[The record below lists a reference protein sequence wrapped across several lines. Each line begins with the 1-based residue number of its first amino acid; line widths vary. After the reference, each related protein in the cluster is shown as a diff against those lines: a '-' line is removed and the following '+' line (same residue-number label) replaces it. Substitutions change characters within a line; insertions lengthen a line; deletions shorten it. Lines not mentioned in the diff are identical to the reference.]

1 MAMNNRKSRGIA
13 KGFAASKLLRQ
24 KINQAIYEVQV
35 VVNKIELSYNK
46 ETKEYEISKEVKGL
60 AVYNPVFERFG
71 LRRDYKEMNVTVD
84 VEDDNGNVTKRKVNI
99 DGKNIILCES
109 IMFIKCDNLKQIDR
123 MDKDGYVYNGELYRV
138 LGASPSQQKH
148 ATKAYF
154 KVTNEFPT
162 EKSAFLA
169 MDAVSGF
176 VFTRGI
182 FRNKVDGTK
191 VISANTRF
199 GNYLTGM
206 KCLCKIDLS
215 KDYIVIV
222 DGSIPGA
229 DDFELTEAEKATM
242 GSTFNPETKSEMQ
255 SKGLEFDNNINDGAL
270 HFGVPTIQEIG
281 LNVGVS
287 LSEEDALRVALQSR
301 ITFITAKIM
310 GDCMV
315 EDQLLTMASL
325 PNARKYGNTNG
336 RLMLV
341 VDTDGAKALNVPDLE
356 NGTAVLDVFVMAMA
370 AVSEPKSSGQH
381 LIKYMNV
388 APERTLSFINTITTE
403 NLEAYVMNQ
412 VSEGKGSTVVD
423 EIRRSLGEEAF
434 ATKIL
439 VEGMYK
445 DAFTFIQS
453 AIAKTK
459 LSIEAVYSHMTF
471 DSTFVLTKGLL
482 RGILDITSNGF
493 VQAYCPDVCKKYAKE
508 IKDIEDRLAAGKI
521 TEEEA
526 EAELFALLSGTVIKY
541 PSAGTKEFEI
551 IVYQTMAQIRKSIET
566 KVAALGLDNKDADAM
581 VNMLLAYF
589 QNRPYG
595 TTTFAPLNS
604 MKNKLAGAD
613 CDFDATMTDM
623 SELKWILI
631 EQRLEEQKANPG
643 FMGNCTYISY
653 KDVPRNNVV
662 KSVVEDTLGNTDD
675 IEW

>member
-24 KINQAIYEVQV
+24 KINEAIYEVQV

-71 LRRDYKEMNVTVD
+71 LNRDHKEMNVSVE
-84 VEDDNGNVTKRKVNI
+84 VEDDNGNTTRRKVNI

-109 IMFIKCDNLKQIDR
+109 IMFIKCDNLKQIDK
-123 MDKDGYVYNGELYRV
+123 MDNEGYVYNGELYRV

-148 ATKAYF
+148 AVKAYF

-162 EKSAFLA
+162 EKHAFLA

-229 DDFELTEAEKATM
+229 YDFDEQTRKDMEA
-242 GSTFNPETKSEMQ
+242 
-255 SKGLEFDNNINDGAL
+255 KGLEFDNNINDGAL
-270 HFGVPTIQEIG
+270 HFGVPTVQEIG

-301 ITFITAKIM
+301 ITFVTAKIM
-310 GDCMV
+310 GDCMI

-336 RLMLV
+336 RLMFV

-381 LIKYMNV
+381 LIKYMSV
-388 APERTLSFINTITTE
+388 DPERTLSFINTLTTE

-439 VEGMYK
+439 VEGIYK

-482 RGILDITSNGF
+482 RGILDITENGF

-521 TEEEA
+521 KEEEA

-551 IVYQTMAQIRKSIET
+551 IVYQTMKQIET
-566 KVAALGLDNKDADAM
+566 SIRNKVAALGLNNNDADAM

-595 TTTFAPLNS
+595 TTTFAPLNA